1 MAETADTLI
10 KNAIVVTVD
19 EQRRVYTDGY
29 LAFRDGKIVAV
40 GKAADCK
47 IDAKETID
55 GTGKLVL
62 PGIAN
67 AHTHLNQIFLRGYN
81 DDRWPV
87 TDIPKAVATVMRLL
101 NQVTSRTDE
110 RRSYV
115 LTRLHCLEMIRA
127 GYTATHDE
135 HFNNAQKRS
144 VDGSWAALRDS
155 GMRGFVARC
164 IIDGPM
170 APEEGRETVADGLV
184 ELERLQKAFG
194 SDRIEVAAGFINYQY
209 RSDPED
215 MRRIRDG
222 AKAIGARLDI
232 DMTDNSRG
240 ANLRKRGWNGGQV
253 EYYRS
258 FDLLAQPIYAGKAVN
273 VMSHEFEILAEQDC
287 RLGIVPILRQFDSVG
302 LPIHHLL
309 NAGLL
314 PGLGTDAPMVSDNQ
328 SPFEAMRQAILG
340 QNLAVNREKADGV
353 PPPEAKLWATAET
366 VVEMATRG
374 GARALFMD
382 GITGSLEIGK
392 AADCVIVDTNRPG
405 QRPNFDGRRALGI
418 LVWAGDTDMV
428 DTVFVAGKKL
438 LAGGKSTIWNEDDVI
453 SEAEQVLREIVAE
466 AGLDALL
473 PDRVAGR
480 SYRGWTYL

>member
-1 MAETADTLI
+1 MTETADTLI
-10 KNAIVVTVD
+10 KNATVVTVD
-19 EQRRVYTDGY
+19 DQRRVYTDGY

-47 IDAKETID
+47 IAAKETID
-55 GTGKLVL
+55 GNGKLVL

-67 AHTHLNQIFLRGYN
+67 AHNHLNQIFLRGYN

-87 TDIPKAVATVMRLL
+87 TDIPKAVAAVMRLL
-101 NQVTSRTDE
+101 NQVTGRTDE
-110 RRSYV
+110 KRSYA
-115 LTRLHCLEMIRA
+115 LTRLHSLEMTRA

-135 HFNNAQKRS
+135 HFNNAHKRA
-144 VDGSWAALRDS
+144 VDGSWRALRDS
-155 GMRGFVARC
+155 GMRGFLARC

-170 APEEGRETVADGLV
+170 VPEEGRETVAEGLV
-184 ELERLQKAFG
+184 ELERLQKEFA

-209 RSDPED
+209 RADPED

-222 AKAIGARLDI
+222 AAKLGLRLDI

-273 VMSHEFEILAEQDC
+273 VMNHEFEILAEHDC

-302 LPIHHLL
+302 LPIHHFLK
-309 NAGLL
+309 AGLL

-328 SPFEAMRQAILG
+328 SPFEAMRQTILG
-340 QNLAVNREKADGV
+340 QNLAVNREKAEGTS
-353 PPPEAKLWATAET
+353 PPDAELWATAET
-366 VVEMATRG
+366 VIEMATRG

-382 GITGSLEIGK
+382 DVTGSLEVGK
-392 AADCVIVDTNRPG
+392 AADCVIIDTNRPG

-438 LAGGKSTIWNEDDVI
+438 LSGGKSTIWNEDEVI
-453 SEAEQVLREIVAE
+453 AEAEQVLREIVAE
-466 AGLDALL
+466 TGLDSAL

-480 SYRGWTYL
+480 SYRGWQYL

>member
-1 MAETADTLI
+1 M
-10 KNAIVVTVD
+10 
-19 EQRRVYTDGY
+19 
-29 LAFRDGKIVAV
+29 
-40 GKAADCK
+40 
-47 IDAKETID
+47 
-55 GTGKLVL
+55 
-62 PGIAN
+62 
-67 AHTHLNQIFLRGYN
+67 
-81 DDRWPV
+81 
-87 TDIPKAVATVMRLL
+87 
-101 NQVTSRTDE
+101 
-110 RRSYV
+110 
-115 LTRLHCLEMIRA
+115 
-127 GYTATHDE
+127 
-135 HFNNAQKRS
+135 
-144 VDGSWAALRDS
+144 
-155 GMRGFVARC
+155 
-164 IIDGPM
+164 
-170 APEEGRETVADGLV
+170 
-184 ELERLQKAFG
+184 
-194 SDRIEVAAGFINYQY
+194 AAGFINYQY

-258 FDLLAQPIYAGKAVN
+258 FDLLAEPIYAGKAVN

-340 QNLAVNREKADGV
+340 QNLAVNREKAEGV

-382 GITGSLEIGK
+382 GITGALEVGK

-418 LVWAGDTDMV
+418 VVWAGDTDMV
-428 DTVFVAGKKL
+428 ETVFVAGKKL

-466 AGLDALL
+466 TGLDALL